1 MPQYPWAERKIFEP
15 FVLSLVDIFNL
26 SLISRSLF
34 NKIDKKAIK
43 PYVLE
48 YGYFLNSNDRQE
60 FLSLTKFEQYY
71 PKLIEHFANK
81 GIIFPEIPEGEEDIG
96 NIDEIILD
104 GLFKKLKKA
113 EQDDINNITLLELF
127 TFIFKKELEIRYVV
141 QKTVKLLSASHEV

>member
-1 MPQYPWAERKIFEP
+1 M
-15 FVLSLVDIFNL
+15 
-26 SLISRSLF
+26 
-34 NKIDKKAIK
+34 
-43 PYVLE
+43 
-48 YGYFLNSNDRQE
+48 
-60 FLSLTKFEQYY
+60 
-71 PKLIEHFANK
+71 IEHFANK

-141 QKTVKLLSASHEV
+141 QKTVKLLSASHEVWRER